1 MITKPKR
8 PNDREELVLNPVTGD
23 LDLVRIFNA
32 DRIVTAERN
41 SSGHKFHT
49 FDIQSKT
56 YLEDG
61 PRVVIDNN
69 GNVVTN

>member
-1 MITKPKR
+1 MAEQRR
-8 PNDREELVLNPVTGD
+8 PADREELVLNPVTGE
-23 LDLVRIFNA
+23 LDVVRIFDPN
-32 DRIVTAERN
+32 RIVTAQRN
-41 SSGHKFHT
+41 SAGHKFQT
-49 FDIQSKT
+49 YDVQTGT